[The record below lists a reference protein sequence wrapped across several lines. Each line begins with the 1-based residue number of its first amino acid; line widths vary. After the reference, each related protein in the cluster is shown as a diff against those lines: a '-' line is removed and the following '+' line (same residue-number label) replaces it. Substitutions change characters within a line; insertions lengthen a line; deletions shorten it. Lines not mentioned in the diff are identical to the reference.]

1 MPRIS
6 APTLAEHRAIQI
18 RTLHETV
25 RNLLRDAP
33 NTPPSLA
40 DIAARAGLA
49 RSSVYQYVHSRDELL
64 MDLLQESAP
73 RWRASC
79 VEAMATAANPVEG
92 ALTYL
97 DAALELLVGPERG
110 LARTLIATWP
120 DHTRAQA
127 EAVREDLLAP
137 LREALAGVPAPDPDA
152 AAEFL
157 TGLTVTAARRVD
169 AGAPLEH
176 SRAQVSAIAE
186 PYLREA
192 AGRA

>member
-1 MPRIS
+1 M
-6 APTLAEHRAIQI
+6 E
-18 RTLHETV
+18 EV
-25 RNLLRDAP
+25 YGF
-33 NTPPSLA
+33 TPP
-40 DIAARAGLA
+40 
-49 RSSVYQYVHSRDELL
+49 
-64 MDLLQESAP
+64 
-73 RWRASC
+73 
-79 VEAMATAANPVEG
+79 EAIYAEFRI
-92 ALTYL
+92 L
-97 DAALELLVGPERG
+97 
-110 LARTLIATWP
+110 
-120 DHTRAQA
+120 A